1 MPFQAFRS
9 DGPQKPANRE
19 DDDDRVIEI
28 PDDGEE
34 VGNQVKWHGEIA
46 SHEDEDKPA
55 APWKARLTH
64 QTGEQHSAIR
74 NKTGDRSRALASPQD
89 EQAHDEDRVD
99 SE

>member
-1 MPFQAFRS
+1 MHLQAFGS
-9 DGPQKPANRE
+9 DRPKKPAERE

-28 PDDGEE
+28 PDDGKE
-34 VGNQVKWHGEIA
+34 VGNQVKRHGEIA

-74 NKTGDRSRALASPQD
+74 YKTGDRSRVLASPQD

-99 SE
+99 PE